1 MASAQSLAKQ
11 PIKKITVIGTK
22 GDQPAHLHNRL
33 GGSVDLI
40 CIEADKL
47 HRSSMSRNSDYVILW
62 SKFLPHRH
70 REMVL
75 SVLGPH
81 RMLEVFGGLDELA
94 ERIRNLAFRTAVEP

>member
-1 MASAQSLAKQ
+1 MASAQSLARQ
-11 PIKKITVIGTK
+11 QVKKITVIGTK

-75 SVLGPH
+75 SALGPQ
-81 RMLEVFGGLDELA
+81 RMLEFFGGLNELA
-94 ERIRNLAFRTAVEP
+94 ERIRTLTLRRAL